1 LIPAHI
7 DVSWRLGRKMGVA
20 VTTLHT
26 QTTGLLRTLFS
37 DMLGSGGQAPR
48 ST

>member
-1 LIPAHI
+1 
-7 DVSWRLGRKMGVA
+7 

-26 QTTGLLRTLFS
+26 QTTGLLRTLFGEV
-37 DMLGSGGQAPR
+37 LGSGAQAPR